1 MKINQIAV
9 TLYTVRDFC
18 QNEKDLFE
26 SLKKIKN
33 IGYSSIQ
40 ISGVGLIN
48 PKTIKSMC
56 EDLSL
61 VICATHEPN
70 EQIINNTDKV
80 INKLNIFNCE
90 YSALPY
96 PLNVDMKNLEE
107 IDKFIED
114 INIAGSKFHAE
125 GKVLCYHNHALEFQ
139 KVQNEIILD
148 RIYKNTDSRFIQGEP
163 DIYWI
168 QKGGQDPL
176 MWCKKL
182 DQRMP
187 LLHLKDFIM
196 INDQESFFAEVGLGN
211 LDIKNIV
218 KTATDSGCKWFIVEQ
233 DECSGDPFDSLRI
246 SYNNLIKYAV
256 T

>member
-9 TLYTVRDFC
+9 TLYTVRNFC

-48 PKTIKSMC
+48 PKTIKRMC
-56 EDLSL
+56 EELSL
-61 VICATHEPN
+61 IICATHEPN
-70 EQIINNTDKV
+70 EQIINNTETV
-80 INKLNIFNCE
+80 IEKLNTLNCT
-90 YSALPY
+90 YTALPY
-96 PLNVDMKNLEE
+96 PKNMNFLDLNVL
-107 IDKFIED
+107 DKFIED

-139 KVQNEIILD
+139 KVHNELILD
-148 RIYKNTDSRFIQGEP
+148 RIYENTNSKFIQGEP

-182 DQRMP
+182 EQRMP

-233 DECSGDPFDSLRI
+233 DECSGDPFDSLKI

>member
-1 MKINQIAV
+1 MKQNEIAL

-18 QNEKDLFE
+18 QTEKDL
-26 SLKKIKN
+26 LNTLNKIKE
-33 IGYSSIQ
+33 IGYDAIQVSSIGP
-40 ISGVGLIN
+40 INPRDIKKMCDDIGLI
-48 PKTIKSMC
+48 
-56 EDLSL
+56 
-61 VICATHEPN
+61 ICATHEPN
-70 EQIINNTDKV
+70 EEIINNTEAV
-80 INKLNIFNCE
+80 IEKLNTLNCT
-90 YSALPY
+90 YTALPY
-96 PLNVDMKNLEE
+96 PKNMNFLDLNVL
-107 IDKFIED
+107 DKFIED
-114 INIAGSKFHAE
+114 IKIAGSKFHAE

-139 KVQNEIILD
+139 KVQNELILD
-148 RIYKNTDSRFIQGEP
+148 RIYENTDSKFIQGEP

-182 DQRMP
+182 EQRMP

-233 DECSGDPFDSLRI
+233 DECSGDPFDSLEI
-246 SYNNLIKYAV
+246 SYNNLRKYAII
-256 T
+256 

>member
-1 MKINQIAV
+1 MRIAV
-9 TLYTVRDFC
+9 IGAGISGLSAAKLLQDEGYTVTVF
-18 QNEKDLFE
+18 EKE
-26 SLKKIKN
+26 SSLGGHVQSLQTPVPSAKAPTLVELGVVMLDPVN
-33 IGYSSIQ
+33 IH
-40 ISGVGLIN
+40 
-48 PKTIKSMC
+48 PKVAQLAAS
-56 EDLSL
+56 
-61 VICATHEPN
+61 
-70 EQIINNTDKV
+70 
-80 INKLNIFNCE
+80 
-90 YSALPY
+90 
-96 PLNVDMKNLEE
+96 LNVDMKKLEE

-139 KVQNEIILD
+139 KVQNEIILE

-168 QKGGQDPL
+168 QKGGQNPL

-233 DECSGDPFDSLRI
+233 DECNGDPFDSLQI
-246 SYNNLIKYAV
+246 SYNNLVKYAV